1 MILLKKKLGQHFL
14 HDNNT
19 IDKIIRN
26 IGPTTNDYFIE
37 IGPGDGAITIPLSNK
52 VKYLTVIEKDARL
65 IPKIME
71 KLPRN
76 SPVKTINQDILKY
89 NFQGN
94 RRNNLRLVGNLPY
107 NISTEIIFK
116 ILDIASKIKDIHFMM
131 QKEVVDRMIAKPGS
145 KEYGRLSVMAQIYFS
160 TKKLF
165 DISPNVFFPKPK
177 VMSSYIRLI
186 PNSFPFDDKQHEE
199 RFKNIVT
206 AAFTGRRKM
215 VKTSLKKFLDEIS
228 LRKLSIDPTIRPE
241 MISTKNF
248 LKISKL
254 V

>member
-26 IGPTTNDYFIE
+26 ISPTTNDYFIE

-65 IPKIME
+65 IPKIIE

-76 SPVKTINQDILKY
+76 SPVKTINQDVLKY
-89 NFQGN
+89 NFQDN

-116 ILDIASKIKDIHFMM
+116 VLDIASKIKDIHFMM

-160 TKKLF
+160 TKT
-165 DISPNVFFPKPK
+165 
-177 VMSSYIRLI
+177 R
-186 PNSFPFDDKQHEE
+186 Q
-199 RFKNIVT
+199 
-206 AAFTGRRKM
+206 
-215 VKTSLKKFLDEIS
+215 
-228 LRKLSIDPTIRPE
+228 
-241 MISTKNF
+241 
-248 LKISKL
+248 
-254 V
+254 

>member
-89 NFQGN
+89 NFP
-94 RRNNLRLVGNLPY
+94 LVICL
-107 NISTEIIFK
+107 
-116 ILDIASKIKDIHFMM
+116 
-131 QKEVVDRMIAKPGS
+131 
-145 KEYGRLSVMAQIYFS
+145 
-160 TKKLF
+160 LF
-165 DISPNVFFPKPK
+165 F
-177 VMSSYIRLI
+177 
-186 PNSFPFDDKQHEE
+186 
-199 RFKNIVT
+199 
-206 AAFTGRRKM
+206 
-215 VKTSLKKFLDEIS
+215 
-228 LRKLSIDPTIRPE
+228 
-241 MISTKNF
+241 
-248 LKISKL
+248 
-254 V
+254 